1 MSKKITIS
9 GVTISTE
16 KKVDTQIKAYFQLLQ
31 NNYEGE
37 VLEDVSNSFLEKLFE
52 ISKERSVNEGDLE
65 NIKQQIG
72 LPQKPIYKRF
82 FRYKGVLGGVAHGI
96 AQYFNIPVVIP
107 RIIFAIPLIT
117 LGLFLLESI
126 ATYIIPE
133 QLFYLNIPLI
143 FIANVHD
150 GYTFSSLTE
159 NILNNS
165 EPFFLIY
172 LAMWIFV
179 PRAKTDNEIAEI
191 NGKDIQDDQLY
202 LAILNKVTYNNS
214 LIKKII
220 TKILFVVARIGI
232 FLFDVL
238 VSILNNFFSSLFF
251 QFLLFV
257 IIISGLLMLILNTVF
272 TARPNITRSETSE
285 SSSSSTN

>member
-16 KKVDTQIKAYFQLLQ
+16 KKVDTQIKSYFQLLQ

-65 NIKQQIG
+65 KIKQQIG

-96 AQYFNIPVVIP
+96 AQYFNIPVFIP

-117 LGLFLLESI
+117 LGLFLLEFISI
-126 ATYIIPE
+126 YTIFIYEIR
-133 QLFYLNIPLI
+133 PLI
-143 FIANVHD
+143 FITNVQD
-150 GYTFSSLTE
+150 GYTYSSLTE

-179 PRAKTDNEIAEI
+179 PRAKTENEIAEI
-191 NGKDIQDDQLY
+191 NGGYIENDQLY
-202 LAILNKVTYNNS
+202 STILNKVTYNNS
-214 LIKKII
+214 LIKKFI

-257 IIISGLLMLILNTVF
+257 IIISGLLMLVVNIVL
-272 TARPNITRSETSE
+272 TARPNISESETSE

>member
-65 NIKQQIG
+65 KIKQQIG

-96 AQYFNIPVVIP
+96 AQYFNIPVFIP

-117 LGLFLLESI
+117 LGLFLLEFISI
-126 ATYIIPE
+126 YTIFIYEIR
-133 QLFYLNIPLI
+133 PLI
-143 FIANVHD
+143 FITNVQD
-150 GYTFSSLTE
+150 GYTYSSLTE

-179 PRAKTDNEIAEI
+179 PRAKTENEIAEI
-191 NGKDIQDDQLY
+191 NGGYIENDQLY
-202 LAILNKVTYNNS
+202 STILNKVTYNNS
-214 LIKKII
+214 LIKKFI

-272 TARPNITRSETSE
+272 TARPNISESETSE